1 MDFAFFV
8 PCQPDWLCVP
18 FMSVFTLLLLVGLYL
33 FGRML
38 FREYQKMQRAKKTRR
53 LRRTHYRDRKGG
65 RNGRPTNIK

>member
-18 FMSVFTLLLLVGLYL
+18 FMSVFTLLLLVGLFL

-38 FREYQKMQRAKKTRR
+38 FREYKKMQRAKKTRR

-65 RNGRPTNIK
+65 RNGRPTNVK

>member
-18 FMSVFTLLLLVGLYL
+18 FMSVFTLLLLVGLFL

-65 RNGRPTNIK
+65 RNGRPTNVK